1 MRPAPPRQ
9 PRPDGES
16 SSPTEPSIELDP
28 QSNRVSRVNERSA
41 LRRRRL
47 IWIAAAVVALAL
59 AGLAFWL
66 LTNGSTPSIPAESPA
81 ATQTASPTIPVRPAF
96 VFSVRPRQPAATGKL
111 KRGAADD
118 ASIEI
123 GARLSAFYD
132 AVFMDPN
139 TWKNGV
145 PKDAWAI
152 FETSAGNQA
161 KKDADALTLADQVPD
176 LTNLSVSESSLAVK
190 VLLDPAGKPY
200 AAAAQVDFIAVGTLQ
215 SGGTVTV
222 TNHAAFVLQLEGGQW
237 LVTAFPSAS
246 TDVESAAAT
255 PTATPTQSAT
265 P

>member
-9 PRPDGES
+9 PRPDDDSGWS
-16 SSPTEPSIELDP
+16 TEPSIELDR
-28 QSNRVSRVNERSA
+28 QSNRVSRVKQRSV

-47 IWIAAAVVALAL
+47 IWIAAAVGALAL
-59 AGLAFWL
+59 AGLASWL
-66 LTNGSTPSIPAESPA
+66 LTHGSTPSTQPESPA
-81 ATQTASPTIPVRPAF
+81 ATQTPSPTIPVRPAF
-96 VFSVRPRQPAATGKL
+96 VFSVRSRQPAATGKL

-118 ASIEI
+118 ATVEI
-123 GARLSAFYD
+123 GAELSAFYD

-152 FETSAGNQA
+152 FDPSAKERA

-176 LTNLSVSESSLAVK
+176 LANLSVSESSLAVK

-215 SGGTVTV
+215 SGGMVTV
-222 TNHAAFVLQLEGGQW
+222 TNHAAFVLRLEGGQW
-237 LVTAFPSAS
+237 LVTAYPIAS
-246 TDVESAAAT
+246 TDIESAAAT
-255 PTATPTQSAT
+255 PTATPTQSAS